1 MGAEP
6 TQVAADKQSDSRGPG
21 AVESQ
26 AAGVP
31 PAFAYELHAE
41 HMFASDP
48 AESASSAANALS
60 LPGLVAPILQRAQR
74 NFGNRS
80 AQRMVT
86 RSRVAQRHCACG
98 GKCADCQNK
107 KLADE
112 EDERLVHRKSSGG
125 GPAAV
130 DAIPTGAGETL
141 DVHTREPLES
151 HFQSDLSGV
160 RVHTDSAATD
170 SAARMDALAYTSGR
184 DIYFAPGMYAPN
196 GTDGKR
202 LLAHEVAHVV
212 QQSSGRQ
219 PTIALKS
226 SSSVIIG
233 APDDPLEAEADSA
246 AEAFVHSNTEEE
258 ANRKRPLNEVDQS
271 VIQRQTAPQ
280 SSPAATPAKGAVA
293 SYGPVGPT
301 MTFEGVLL
309 AANGEYL
316 DQVLSDYIAK
326 HGESEARAF
335 DWRLRM
341 SAAEQV
347 DKSEIEDMDLE
358 APQQYVASHLDSF
371 AHQPNEAKIAVAV
384 SRKLSEIFESNRK
397 WLADFEAKANEVV
410 LGMLDES
417 EDRVNQERIRYG
429 IGWKDIEEEI
439 TRPAGLGD
447 VTYKRR
453 VTQYSMQDTPGSRA
467 LAQAA
472 TGILTRKHKFDEAD
486 SQMVEFGRSSHRDAI
501 GELAAYRIGQGAD
514 DPAIIRLNEL
524 RAVRNHAKR
533 DLDVFIA
540 QKTAEF
546 PILAAYASGDDISED
561 NLETLEKLAAGK
573 SPPATEMIG
582 KEIKTRLEHIADV
595 RDDIL
600 NNHGKETKIWRIPR
614 IIEGTRA
621 ITGATAGTMYGRLVD
636 DKVEDE
642 APGIWTSILLGLLQ
656 LVLVL
661 LAPATGGVT
670 LIGAAAISVGQAY
683 AHFREYE
690 RAQMLR
696 GTDFGALALSTE
708 DPSLFWLA
716 VDIVGAGIDV
726 GAAAGAAFNL
736 FRALAPAARAAR
748 AAKSAEVM
756 EQEARN
762 LERLAGEL
770 GGETLAKAVGRDA
783 RAGSEALRV
792 GETAEEA
799 KALERAGEQMAEQE
813 FREGFK
819 EAESI
824 AGRKVK
830 VSEGGSLWSCA
841 SPCTL
846 LRERYSGLLRRKGT
860 DWEARLKGLEEE
872 AARIPK
878 GRAGAEARQV
888 LANRAASLEKEMRTA
903 ALPGEW
909 TSPLKRTLKAEE
921 FNELV
926 EQRGSIA
933 AELDHHPPDWTGSK
947 EARFRY
953 GEKIDA
959 EPGYRW
965 TLDENGALR
974 YDRLD
979 KSLPPH
985 QYNPATGI
993 FEEAA
998 EGSIIKATKGV
1009 DETQE
1014 LAKIPAKQREAML
1027 AAFKKRGTLIA
1038 ERDRLE
1044 ALQEAGK
1051 LSDKEGEEL
1060 RKLYA
1065 RINEQSRQVGENA
1078 AEAVMKQQ
1086 GGKRIYPI
1094 GKSHSTSGDFDQVW
1108 KAGDEFH
1115 VVEAKGGSSGLGSR
1129 SVGEGVRAEQGT
1141 VEYAKSIAENMAK
1154 NGATKEIRKLGD
1166 QLLAAIAKGKFK
1178 YVLVRAPIGEE
1189 LGSAVLRDVRV
1200 SEFVLK

>member
-1 MGAEP
+1 MGGASESVTVEKDAP
-6 TQVAADKQSDSRGPG
+6 SRSHQSP
-21 AVESQ
+21 
-26 AAGVP
+26 
-31 PAFAYELHAE
+31 
-41 HMFASDP
+41 
-48 AESASSAANALS
+48 SASLSVTDSFNTPSHSRIESTAVKSPMAAAQLIS
-60 LPGLVAPILQRAQR
+60 QTGPDPTVLQRAQR
-74 NFGNRS
+74 AYGNRAS
-80 AQRMVT
+80 QQIVMRARAIQRK
-86 RSRVAQRHCACG
+86 CDCG
-98 GKCADCQNK
+98 GACAKCQEEEEQKVVQRAAAGGGCHDFGGIPSSQGDPLGGETRGRLEQHFGLD
-107 KLADE
+107 LAD
-112 EDERLVHRKSSGG
+112 
-125 GPAAV
+125 
-130 DAIPTGAGETL
+130 
-141 DVHTREPLES
+141 
-151 HFQSDLSGV
+151 V
-160 RVHTDSAATD
+160 RVHTNTEAAESAHTL
-170 SAARMDALAYTSGR
+170 DALAYTSGR
-184 DIYFAPGMYAPN
+184 DIYFAPGMYAPSSSS
-196 GTDGKR
+196 GQH

-212 QQSSGRQ
+212 QQSAGHEPSL
-219 PTIALKS
+219 ALRS
-226 SSSVIIG
+226 SSGPKIG
-233 APDDPLEAEADSA
+233 APDDSLEDEADRHANAYLANQTEGKEERERRALQGSSNTSGIIQREPAPNASA
-246 AEAFVHSNTEEE
+246 APPKE
-258 ANRKRPLNEVDQS
+258 P
-271 VIQRQTAPQ
+271 
-280 SSPAATPAKGAVA
+280 VA

-309 AANGEYL
+309 ATNGEYL

-326 HGESEARAF
+326 HGESQARAF

-341 SAAEQV
+341 YAAEKV
-347 DKSEIEDMDLE
+347 DKSEIEDIDSE
-358 APQQYVASHLDSF
+358 EPQQYVASHLDSF
-371 AHQPNEAKIAVAV
+371 AHNQPNEAKIAIAV
-384 SRKLSEIFESNRK
+384 SRKLNEIFESNRK
-397 WLADFEAKANEVV
+397 WLADFEAKANEIV

-429 IGWKDIEEEI
+429 IGWKDIEEEV

-472 TGILTRKHKFDEAD
+472 SGILTRKHKFDEAD
-486 SQMVEFGRSSHRDAI
+486 SQMVDFGRSSHRDAI
-501 GELAAYRIGQGAD
+501 GELAAYRFGLGAN

-561 NLETLEKLAAGK
+561 NLETLQKLAAGK

-614 IIEGTRA
+614 VIDGTRA
-621 ITGATAGTMYGRLVD
+621 ITGATPSTMYGRLVD

-661 LAPATGGVT
+661 LAPATGGVS

-726 GAAAGAAFNL
+726 GAAAGAALNL

-748 AAKSAEVM
+748 AAKTAEAV
-756 EQEARN
+756 EEAARS
-762 LERLAGEL
+762 LERTASEL
-770 GGETLAKAVGRDA
+770 GGEALAKAVGRDA
-783 RAGSEALRV
+783 RASSEALHV

-799 KALERAGEQMAEQE
+799 KALERAGEQIAEQE
-813 FREGFK
+813 LREGFG

-824 AGRKVK
+824 AGRQVK
-830 VSEGGSLWSCA
+830 VSESGSLWSCA

-860 DWEARLKGLEEE
+860 DWEARLKALEEE
-872 AARIPK
+872 ASRIPK
-878 GRAGAEARQV
+878 GKAGAAARQE
-888 LANRAASLEKEMRTA
+888 LANRAAALEREMRTK
-903 ALPGEW
+903 ALPGDW
-909 TSPLKRTLKAEE
+909 KSPLSDTEVEK
-921 FNELV
+921 LV
-926 EQRGSIA
+926 KKRGSIA
-933 AELDHHPPDWTGSK
+933 AELDHHPPNWTGK
-947 EARFRY
+947 EEARFRY
-953 GEKIDA
+953 GDGVDA

-965 TLDENGALR
+965 TLNEDGQLR

-979 KSLPPH
+979 ASLAPH
-985 QYNPATGI
+985 RYNPALGI

-998 EGSIIKATKGV
+998 EGDLIRAVKGSA
-1009 DETQE
+1009 ETRE
-1014 LAKIPAKQREAML
+1014 LATIPKKQRAAMK
-1027 AAFKKRGTLIA
+1027 AAFERRGSLIA
-1038 ERDRLE
+1038 QRDRLE
-1044 ALQEAGK
+1044 ALEEAGDLGSKESEAVAKK
-1051 LSDKEGEEL
+1051 LK
-1060 RKLYA
+1060 KIYA
-1065 RINEQSRQVGENA
+1065 QINEQSRQLGENA
-1078 AEAVMKQQ
+1078 AEAVMKGQ
-1086 GGKRIYPI
+1086 GGKKIYPI
-1094 GKSHSTSGDFDQVW
+1094 GKSYSTSGDFDQVW

-1115 VVEAKGGSSGLGSR
+1115 IAEAKGGSSGLGTR

-1141 VEYAKSIAENMAK
+1141 VEYAASIAQNMMK
-1154 NGATKEIRKLGD
+1154 NGATPEIRRLGG
-1166 QLLAAIAKGKFK
+1166 QLLNAIAHGKFK

-1189 LGSAVLRDVRV
+1189 LGTAVLRDVQV